1 MQISTKRT
9 ESVGASR
16 GRSRVASAEVRR
28 RRAAATAFAFL
39 LVSEHT
45 PLFGFMEPG
54 YDPPAIMASR
64 VAELATVGL
73 LGSFLLARV
82 GAKVSVG
89 RW

>member
-1 MQISTKRT
+1 
-9 ESVGASR
+9 
-16 GRSRVASAEVRR
+16 
-28 RRAAATAFAFL
+28 L